1 MSALPNPEPLYLEPH
16 TEPRLAALLQAE
28 DFTRSLV
35 DALGSP
41 LGVVLPDQMADNAE
55 RFQAMYRKHRLGG
68 QVWFAHK
75 ANRSCALMRRLAAT
89 DTAVDVASVGE
100 LQHALGAG
108 FTPDRVMATGPKSPE
123 FLWLAARTGV
133 TVHIDGRAELDGL
146 AEIVRSYALPRVRI
160 LLRLSAFGTSG
171 AKAPGVRVLS
181 RTSRFGTPVGDLDGL
196 AEAVERHA
204 DAVELLG
211 VGFHLDTTSVA
222 EKAVALEGC
231 VRAMDTLRERGL
243 RPRVVDIGGGYGVNY
258 LAHQEQWERYTTE
271 LTRAVLGRRPA
282 MTWRGHGYGLR
293 DEAGTLRGSLAL
305 YPGHRP
311 VAAERYL
318 DGLLSTP
325 AASFGGRTLSTV
337 LLENLYDLY
346 TEPGRALADQCGLTL
361 ARVLEVRRTEAGEPL
376 VRLAAKADD
385 IGLEDHGIVMDPVVI
400 GRDGGRVTDSGG
412 DAVGVYLA
420 GGLCLEA
427 DLISRRM
434 VFLPRL
440 PSPGDLLGFVNT
452 AGYCMDFQ
460 ASRAQHLPVG
470 RKVAAWR
477 DGDGDWRWSLDEQ
490 YWPTL
495 CQEGRA

>member
-1 MSALPNPEPLYLEPH
+1 MSALPLYLEPR

-28 DFTRSLV
+28 DFTHALV

-41 LGVVLPDQMADNAE
+41 LGVVLPDQIADNAE
-55 RFQAMYRKHRLGG
+55 RFRAMYRKHRLGG
-68 QVWFAHK
+68 QIWFAHK
-75 ANRSCALMRRLAAT
+75 TNRSCALLRRLAVT
-89 DTAVDVASVGE
+89 DAGVDVASVGE
-100 LQHALGAG
+100 LQQALGAG
-108 FTPDRVMATGPKSPE
+108 FTPDRIMATGPKSPE

-133 TVHIDGRAELDGL
+133 TVNADGRTELDEL
-146 AEIVRSYALPRVRI
+146 ARIVSSYALPRVRV
-160 LLRLSAFGTSG
+160 LLRLSAFEASG
-171 AKAPGVRVLS
+171 VKVLS
-181 RTSRFGTPVGDLDGL
+181 RMSRFGTPVRELDSL
-196 AEAVERHA
+196 LRTAERHSEAVELVGA
-204 DAVELLG
+204 
-211 VGFHLDTTSVA
+211 GFHLDTTSTA

-231 VRAMDTLRERGL
+231 VRAMETLRERGL
-243 RPRVVDIGGGYGVNY
+243 RPRAVDIGRGFGVNY

-282 MTWRGHGYGLR
+282 LTWRGHGYGLR
-293 DEAGTLRGSLAL
+293 DEAGTLRGSLGL
-305 YPGHRP
+305 YPGYRP
-311 VAAERYL
+311 VASERYL
-318 DGLLSTP
+318 DELLSAP
-325 AASFGGRTLSTV
+325 APSFGGRTLSTV

-361 ARVLEVRRTEAGEPL
+361 ARVLEVRSTEAGEHL

-400 GRDGGRVTDSGG
+400 GRDGGRVDDGG

-420 GGLCLEA
+420 GSLCLEA

-440 PSPGDLLGFVNT
+440 PRPGDLLGFANT

-460 ASRAQHLPVG
+460 AGRAQHLPVA

-477 DGDGDWRWSLDEQ
+477 DGEGAWRWSLDEE

>member
-1 MSALPNPEPLYLEPH
+1 MSALPQYPEPLYLEPR
-16 TEPRLAALLQAE
+16 TEPRLAALLRAG

-55 RFQAMYRKHRLGG
+55 RFRAMYRKHRLGG
-68 QVWFAHK
+68 QIWFAHK
-75 ANRSCALMRRLAAT
+75 ANRSCALMRRLAVT
-89 DTAVDVASVGE
+89 DAAVDVASVGE
-100 LQHALGAG
+100 LQQALGSG
-108 FTPDRVMATGPKSPE
+108 FTPDRIMATGPKSPE

-133 TVHIDGRAELDGL
+133 TVHVDGRTELDDLAEL
-146 AEIVRSYALPRVRI
+146 VRSYALPRVRI

-171 AKAPGVRVLS
+171 VKVLS
-181 RTSRFGTPVGDLDGL
+181 RTSRFGTPVAELGGL
-196 AEAVERHA
+196 VRAVERHG

-231 VRAMDTLRERGL
+231 VRALDTLRERGL

-271 LTRAVLGRRPA
+271 LTRAVLGRRPPL
-282 MTWRGHGYGLR
+282 TWRGHGYGLR

-305 YPGHRP
+305 YPGYRP

-318 DGLLSTP
+318 DELLSVP
-325 AASFGGRTLSTV
+325 APSFGGRTLSTV

-361 ARVLEVRRTEAGEPL
+361 ARVLDVRRTEAGEHL

-400 GRDGGRVTDSGG
+400 GRDGGSVTDSG

-420 GGLCLEA
+420 GSLCLEA

-460 ASRAQHLPVG
+460 ASRAQLLPVG

-477 DGDGDWRWSLDEQ
+477 DGDGSWRWSLDEQ

>member
-1 MSALPNPEPLYLEPH
+1 MSALPLYPEPLYLEPR

-41 LGVVLPDQMADNAE
+41 LGVVLPDQLADNAE
-55 RFQAMYRKHRLGG
+55 RFRATYRKHRLGG
-68 QVWFAHK
+68 QIWFAHK

-89 DTAVDVASVGE
+89 DAAVDVASVGE
-100 LQHALGAG
+100 LQHALGSG
-108 FTPDRVMATGPKSPE
+108 FTPDRIMATGPKSPE

-133 TVHIDGRAELDGL
+133 TVHVDGRTELDAL
-146 AEIVRSYALPRVRI
+146 AGIVRSYALPRVRI

-171 AKAPGVRVLS
+171 VKVLS
-181 RTSRFGTPVGDLDGL
+181 RTSRFGTPVSELDSLVG
-196 AEAVERHA
+196 AVERHG

-231 VRAMDTLRERGL
+231 VRALDTLRERGL

-271 LTRAVLGRRPA
+271 LTKAVLGRRPA
-282 MTWRGHGYGLR
+282 LTWRGYGYGLR
-293 DEAGTLRGSLAL
+293 DDAGTLRGSLGL
-305 YPGHRP
+305 YPGYRP
-311 VAAERYL
+311 VAAEGYL
-318 DGLLSTP
+318 DALLSTSAP
-325 AASFGGRTLSTV
+325 SFGGRTLSTV

-361 ARVLEVRRTEAGEPL
+361 ARVLDVRRTEAGEHL

-400 GRDGGRVTDSGG
+400 GRDGGSVTDSG

-420 GGLCLEA
+420 GSLCLEA

-477 DGDGDWRWSLDEQ
+477 DGDGNWRWSLDEQ